1 MGNCGD
7 MRKFTC
13 GTKTQSIC
21 VHYKGFVPEYS
32 KLNKEDCVTIEETT
46 EDNYK
51 LISWIKESIDLKD
64 FDPSCLN
71 IDEKEDSYNEDKT
84 RYLVKDVLT
93 ALTQRMCELE
103 DEVEDANDDTLELD
117 FKCLTAPCGDPIR
130 SLKDL
135 LQTLINEICKLK
147 NPL

>member
-7 MRKFTC
+7 TRKFTC
-13 GTKTQSIC
+13 GTKTQSMC
-21 VHYKGFVPEYS
+21 VHYKGFIPKYS
-32 KLNKEDCVTIEETT
+32 QLEKEDCVTIEETT

-71 IDEKEDSYNEDKT
+71 IDEKEDSYDDDKT

-117 FKCLTAPCGDPIR
+117 FKCLTAPCGDPIT